1 MEWGSAITAFAVVLP
16 AELPDKTMVATLV
29 LTTRYRQPV
38 AVWCGAVAAFAV
50 HVTLAVLA
58 GSLLA
63 RLPGRVI
70 DVVAA
75 LLFATGSV
83 LLWREDDEP
92 DAEQLAAIEA
102 RSPLGVAVAAGSV
115 IFVAELGDLTQLA
128 TVGVAAR
135 TGDAL
140 PVAVG
145 AWLALAS
152 VACLAVTAGRAVLA
166 HLPIRLV
173 RRIAATVFAL
183 LAVTSF
189 AGLG

>member
-1 MEWGSAITAFAVVLP
+1 MDWRSALAAFAVVFP

-29 LTTRYRQPV
+29 LTTRYRRPL
-38 AVWCGAVAAFAV
+38 AVWCGAVAAFAI

-63 RLPGRVI
+63 RLPARLI
-70 DVVAA
+70 DVVAGV
-75 LLFATGSV
+75 LFAVGAV
-83 LLWREDDEP
+83 LLWREDDERGEG
-92 DAEQLAAIEA
+92 DLRLHEA
-102 RSPLGVAVAAGSV
+102 RSSVRVALAAGSV
-115 IFVAELGDLTQLA
+115 ILIAELGDLTQLA
-128 TVGVAAR
+128 TAGVAAR
-135 TGDAL
+135 TGDPL

-152 VACLAVTAGRAVLA
+152 VAAIAVTAGRTVLA

-183 LAVTSF
+183 LAIASL